1 MSKTLWLMCGAPGSG
16 KSYFAKNV
24 LINDDHWFYVS
35 RDEIRFR
42 IIKNDEEYFSHET
55 EVYDC
60 FVKNIQLLLD
70 IIEKGNVIADAT
82 HLNKASRMKLLNRL
96 NLNGVNV
103 IPVYFNT
110 PEHICQER
118 NKEREGR
125 ACVPATVIHKM
136 YLSRSHPSSDGYKYA
151 GVLEVS
157 GL

>member
-16 KSYFAKNV
+16 KSYFAKNI

-70 IIEKGNVIADAT
+70 ITEKGNIIADAT

-125 ACVPATVIHKM
+125 ACVPSGVLHKM

-151 GVLEVS
+151 AVLEVS
-157 GL
+157 GI

>member
-16 KSYFAKNV
+16 KSYFAKNI
-24 LINDDHWFYVS
+24 LANDDHWLYVS
-35 RDEIRFR
+35 RDEIRFQ
-42 IIKNDEEYFSHET
+42 IVKNDEEYFSHET
-55 EVYDC
+55 EVYNC
-60 FVKNIQLLLD
+60 FVRNIQLLLD
-70 IIEKGNVIADAT
+70 ITKQGNVIADAT
-82 HLNKASRMKLLNRL
+82 HLNKSSRMKLLNRL
-96 NLNGVNV
+96 NLDGVNV

-125 ACVPATVIHKM
+125 ARVPSGILHKM

>member
-24 LINDDHWFYVS
+24 LINDDHWLYVS
-35 RDEIRFR
+35 RDEIRFQ
-42 IIKNDEEYFSHET
+42 IVKNDEEYFSHEA
-55 EVYDC
+55 EVYNC
-60 FVKNIQLLLD
+60 FVRNIQLLLD
-70 IIEKGNVIADAT
+70 ITKQGNVIADAT

-96 NLNGVNV
+96 NLDGVNV

-125 ACVPATVIHKM
+125 ARVPTNVLHKM

>member
-1 MSKTLWLMCGAPGSG
+1 MSKTLWVLCGAPGSG
-16 KSYFAKNV
+16 KSYFAKNI
-24 LINDDHWFYVS
+24 LANDDHWLYVS
-35 RDEIRFR
+35 RDEIRFQ
-42 IIKNDEEYFSHET
+42 IVKNDEEYFSHET
-55 EVYDC
+55 EVYNC
-60 FVKNIQLLLD
+60 FVRNIQLLLD
-70 IIEKGNVIADAT
+70 ITKQGNVIADAT

-96 NLNGVNV
+96 NLDGVNV

-125 ACVPATVIHKM
+125 ARVPSGILHKM

>member
-24 LINDDHWFYVS
+24 LINNDDWLYVS
-35 RDEIRFR
+35 RDEIRFQ
-42 IIKNDEEYFSHET
+42 IVKNDEEYFSHET

-70 IIEKGNVIADAT
+70 ITKKGNVIADAT

-118 NKEREGR
+118 NKQREGR
-125 ACVPATVIHKM
+125 ACVPANVIHKM

-151 GVLEVS
+151 GILEVS

>member
-16 KSYFAKNV
+16 KSYFAKNI

-35 RDEIRFR
+35 RDEIRFQ
-42 IIKNDEEYFSHET
+42 IVKNDEEYFSHEA
-55 EVYDC
+55 EVYNC
-60 FVKNIQLLLD
+60 FVRNIQLLLD
-70 IIEKGNVIADAT
+70 ITEKGNIIADAT

-96 NLNGVNV
+96 NLDGVNV

-125 ACVPATVIHKM
+125 ARVPTNILHKM

-151 GVLEVS
+151 GILEVS

>member
-16 KSYFAKNV
+16 KSYFAKNI
-24 LINDDHWFYVS
+24 LINDDHWFYIS
-35 RDEIRFR
+35 RDEIRFQ
-42 IIKNDEEYFSHET
+42 IVKNDEEYFSHEA
-55 EVYDC
+55 EVYNC
-60 FVKNIQLLLD
+60 FVRNIQLLLD
-70 IIEKGNVIADAT
+70 ITEKGNIIADAT

-96 NLNGVNV
+96 NLDGVNV

-125 ACVPATVIHKM
+125 ARVPSGILHKM

>member
-24 LINDDHWFYVS
+24 LVNDEHWLYVS

-55 EVYDC
+55 EVYNC

-70 IIEKGNVIADAT
+70 TIREGNVIADAT
-82 HLNKASRMKLLNRL
+82 HLNTASRMKLLKRL

-103 IPVYFNT
+103 IPVWMNT
-110 PEHICQER
+110 PEHICLER
-118 NKEREGR
+118 NKLRSGRE
-125 ACVPATVIHKM
+125 CVPEDVIHKM
-136 YLSRSHPSSDGYKYA
+136 YYSRNHPCGDNFKYA
-151 GVLEVS
+151 AVLEVS